1 MRSVMPNMSQV
12 PQLAIENVS
21 KSFGALKVAD
31 NVSLSLQ
38 AGQALGIIG
47 PNGAGKTTLFNL
59 ISGNLQPQV
68 GRIRLDGQ
76 DITAEPPQARC
87 AAGIGRTY
95 QVPHPFRRMS
105 VFENV
110 LVGAAFGTG
119 RHEHDASERACQILR
134 RTGLAQHADK
144 LAGAL
149 PLLDRKGLEL
159 ARALATE
166 PRLLLLDEI
175 AGGLTEHEV
184 AELIEVIRGIRAD
197 GVSMIWIEHIVHAL
211 MAVVDELLVLN
222 FGRIVMR
229 GAPADV
235 MASEEVQ
242 AIYLGLEVAA

>member
-1 MRSVMPNMSQV
+1 MPTMSQAPLLDV
-12 PQLAIENVS
+12 DHVS
-21 KSFGALKVAD
+21 KSFGALKVTD
-31 NVSLSLQ
+31 DVSLALQ
-38 AGQALGIIG
+38 TGTALGIIG

-59 ISGNLQPQV
+59 ISGNLQPQT
-68 GRIRLDGQ
+68 GRIRFEGR
-76 DITAEPPQARC
+76 DITSAPPEARC

-95 QVPHPFRRMS
+95 QVPHPFGRMS

-110 LVGAAFGTG
+110 LVGATFGTG
-119 RHEHDASERACQILR
+119 RHENDASEMACQILR
-134 RTGLAQHADK
+134 RTGLARQADK

-149 PLLDRKGLEL
+149 PLLDRKRLEL

-184 AELIEVIRGIRAD
+184 AELIEVIRGIRAE

-211 MAVVDELLVLN
+211 MAVVDELVVLD

-242 AIYLGLEVAA
+242 AIYLGLEVTP